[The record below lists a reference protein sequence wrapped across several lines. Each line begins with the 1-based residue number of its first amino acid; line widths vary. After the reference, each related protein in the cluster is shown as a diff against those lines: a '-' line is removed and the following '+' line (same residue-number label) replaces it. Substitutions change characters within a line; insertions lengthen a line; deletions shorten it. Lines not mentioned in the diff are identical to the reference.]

1 MNYTF
6 EQGEKSTV
14 KINIT
19 LNAEEWSAAQV
30 DAYNKTKGKYSV
42 PGFRKGH
49 VPMNVIEQNY
59 GKGIFFE
66 EAINYSFGK
75 YYYDILEKEKSI
87 EPIDR
92 PEVEI
97 EKIDGEGLK
106 LAAVVPVKPEVK
118 LGEYKGINIEKVEY
132 NVKDEDVE
140 VEINRL
146 KEQKAKEVS
155 VDGRAAQNGD
165 VTVIDYSG
173 KVNGVLFNGGTAEKQ
188 NLTLG
193 SGAFIPGFEEQVVG
207 MNIGDTKDITVK
219 FPDDYGSEELK
230 GKEAVFTVTLHEL
243 KVKEY
248 PELTDEFIKE
258 VTGEENLEAYKVKT
272 REKIQKNNND
282 KAEREIEDKLIKVIA
297 DASEVEIPQILIE
310 KQIDNMVQEMEYRMM
325 YQGLKL
331 EDYLKYSKQTM
342 EDYRKGFAVQ
352 AKEQV
357 KSQIVI
363 DKILSEEKIEATQ
376 EEIDAKIAEQAASVN
391 KEVEEYKKTMNEK
404 HESYIENGI
413 VVDKLFK
420 FLKANNNIK

>member
-106 LAAVVPVKPEVK
+106 LVAVVPVKPEVK

-357 KSQIVI
+357 KSQLVI